1 VCSKLISKLSVLR
14 TVTRLIYRRYIR
26 CLLTTSATVFAFTA
40 CASAAPPASMRT
52 NAPASRQSDAIT
64 VMHPLNA
71 FLANP
76 TCETLDRLAK
86 KTQGI
91 LPMVTS
97 QPPQVRDQLGNLIPY
112 QHACLQVQA
121 KWRKEYGALP
131 PQVPW
136 PVQRRLIKQ
145 GATLEWFML
154 ARESGL
160 GEQSLESPSVSP

>member
-1 VCSKLISKLSVLR
+1 VCSQLTSKLSVSR
-14 TVTRLIYRRYIR
+14 TVTRHIYRRYIR

-52 NAPASRQSDAIT
+52 NGPASSQSDAMT

-76 TCETLDRLAK
+76 TCESLDQLSK

-91 LPMVTS
+91 PPTGTT

-112 QHACLQVQA
+112 QQACLQVQA
-121 KWRKEYGALP
+121 KWKKEYGALP

-154 ARESGL
+154 ARQNGL
-160 GEQSLESPSVSP
+160 GEQSLDPMSAA